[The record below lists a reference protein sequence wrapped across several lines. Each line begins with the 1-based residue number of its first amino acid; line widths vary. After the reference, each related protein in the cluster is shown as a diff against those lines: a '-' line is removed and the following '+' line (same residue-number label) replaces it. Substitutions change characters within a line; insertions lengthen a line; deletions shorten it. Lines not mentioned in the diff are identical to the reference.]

1 MDGPIRVLHVD
12 DEPDFAE
19 VAAEFLRRRDGR
31 FEMMIETDP
40 AAALERLSEE
50 NVDCV
55 VSDYEMPSLDGLE
68 LLERI
73 REQYPDLPFVLYT
86 SEGSEQ
92 LASEAISA
100 GVTDYLQKESGTGQ
114 YAILAN
120 RIENAVEQYRARR
133 ILSERTRQLERL
145 YGNLPGIVYRCKNEP
160 GWPMEHLGG
169 AVEELTGYAAAA
181 IESGAVS
188 WGDEVVH
195 PDDSEETW
203 EDIQGELDE
212 GDSFE
217 TTYRIVTK
225 EGETKW
231 MWEQGTAV
239 SVDDSARASDGG
251 VVDGG
256 RGGGDTGGESLL
268 LEGFITDVTDQ
279 REHERKLQ
287 RAFDEV
293 EGILE
298 GLNDAVFLHDLDGT
312 MLYVNDAAVR
322 RLGYSREELLEMTP
336 REYAVSIGDD
346 EYDRRLEELKAEG
359 SLVFET
365 VHLTADGERIPA
377 EINAT
382 ITTYRGERAVLSVA
396 RDVTEQK
403 RREAQRRR
411 RNARITALHDV
422 ATEIGSSETREEVYE
437 QVVNAAEDILSFDI
451 AIADAAEGDTLL
463 PMAVSSEISTDQY
476 YDETDVEA
484 DDNLAARAYRTG
496 ESSVVEDLMTR
507 DAAPADTAFR
517 SAITVPIG
525 DHGVFQ
531 AVSTTPGSFDDD
543 DLELVELLVAHATS
557 RLEQLDRTRR
567 LRRRTQQLKR
577 QNERLDEFASIVSH
591 DLRNPLSVA
600 SGRLDLARE
609 ECDSPHL
616 EDVSRA
622 LDRSEALIEDL
633 LTLARKGTGV
643 DELEPVDLG
652 EIAEGCWTNVE
663 TDDATVR
670 VETGLT
676 VRADESR
683 LRQLLENLFRN
694 AVEHGSTSSRTPSD
708 DAVEHGR
715 GDVTVIVGD
724 LEGGDGF
731 YVEDDGPG
739 IPDGEHE
746 RVFETGYT
754 TANDGTGLG
763 LSIVQRI
770 AEAHGWEITA
780 SDGEAGGARFEISG
794 VETTG

>member
-19 VAAEFLRRRDGR
+19 VAAEFLRRQNGR
-31 FEMMIETDP
+31 FEVTVETDP
-40 AAALERLSEE
+40 TAALERISEE

-55 VSDYEMPSLDGLE
+55 VSDYEMPGLDGLE

-73 REQYPDLPFVLYT
+73 REQYPDVPFVLYT

-92 LASEAISA
+92 LASDAISA

-145 YGNLPGIVYRCKNEP
+145 YGNLPGMVYRCENEP
-160 GWPMEHLGG
+160 GWPMEHVGG
-169 AVEELTGYAAAA
+169 AVEELTGYTAAA
-181 IESGAVS
+181 IESETVS
-188 WGDEVVH
+188 WGEDVVH
-195 PDDSEETW
+195 PGDREEMW
-203 EDIQGELDE
+203 EDVQAEIQDGE
-212 GDSFE
+212 SFE
-217 TTYRIVTK
+217 TTYRIETK
-225 EGETKW
+225 GGETKW
-231 MWEQGTAV
+231 VWEQGTAV
-239 SVDDSARASDGG
+239 HVDDSTSVSDGG
-251 VVDGG
+251 VVDE
-256 RGGGDTGGESLL
+256 DVKADESDDEPLV

-279 REHERKLQ
+279 REQERELQ
-287 RAFDEV
+287 RAFDEL

-312 MLYVNDAAVR
+312 MLYVNEAAVD

-346 EYDRRLEELKAEG
+346 EYQRRLEELKSEG

-365 VHLTADGERIPA
+365 VHLTADGDRIPA

-382 ITTYRGERAVLSVA
+382 ITTYRGEQAVLSVA

-403 RREAQRRR
+403 RREAERRR

-422 ATEIGSSETREEVYE
+422 ATEIGTSETRKEVYE
-437 QVVNAAEDILSFDI
+437 EVVNAAEDILSFDI
-451 AIADAAEGDTLL
+451 AIADAAEGDTLI
-463 PMAVSSEISTDQY
+463 PMAVSTEISGDQY
-476 YDETDVEA
+476 YDETDVDA

-496 ESSVVEDLMTR
+496 ESSVVDDLMKR
-507 DAAPADTAFR
+507 DAAPADTSFR

-531 AVSTTPGSFDDD
+531 AVSTEPGAFDDD
-543 DLELVELLVAHATS
+543 DLELVELLVAHAAS
-557 RLEQLDRTRR
+557 RIEQLDRTER
-567 LRRRTQQLKR
+567 LRQRTQQLKR

-600 SGRLDLARE
+600 SGRLELAQE
-609 ECDSPHL
+609 ECDSTHL
-616 EDVSRA
+616 EHVARSI
-622 LDRSEALIEDL
+622 DRSEALIEDL

-643 DELEPVDLG
+643 AELEPVDLR
-652 EIAEGCWTNVE
+652 EITEGCWNNVE
-663 TDDATVR
+663 TDDATLH
-670 VETGLT
+670 VETDL
-676 VRADESR
+676 VIRADESR
-683 LRQLLENLFRN
+683 QRQLLENLFRN
-694 AVEHGSTSSRTPSD
+694 AVEHGSTSSQSGADET
-708 DAVEHGR
+708 
-715 GDVTVIVGD
+715 GDGDQSVTVTVGD
-724 LEGGDGF
+724 LDDSVGF

-739 IPDGEHE
+739 IPEGERE
-746 RVFETGYT
+746 RVFESGYT
-754 TANDGTGLG
+754 TSDDGTGLG
-763 LSIVQRI
+763 LSIVERI

-780 SDGEAGGARFEISG
+780 TNSETGGARFEVSG
-794 VETTG
+794 VETAD